1 MVDASMW
8 RHLVQPKPR
17 DEFDALR
24 EKLKT
29 IRATPPPLVDLALS
43 NCQVKWSAH
52 IIDALLDNWDDWQ
65 AVPHTHPERER
76 HLGLLQKEVD
86 GELQAMR
93 RRVYLMQLT
102 HFRRFYAACKLQ
114 AIVLK
119 WLYSTG
125 PDGLPP
131 ISRHDLLENF
141 IVATGA
147 DATIGELGDGDG
159 DEAEEVPV
167 RHPSPHPAKPS
178 RRSQPSLP
186 LLP

>member
-1 MVDASMW
+1 MFKG
-8 RHLVQPKPR
+8 LVPTQPPR

-43 NCQVKWSAH
+43 NLQVKCGAH
-52 IIDALLDNWDDWQ
+52 IIDALLDNYDDWQ
-65 AVPHTHPERER
+65 AVPHTHPEREG
-76 HLGLLQKEVD
+76 HLRLLTKEVD

-102 HFRRFYAACKLQ
+102 HKRRHYAACKLQ

-119 WLYSTG
+119 WLYATG

-159 DEAEEVPV
+159 DEAEDVPV

-178 RRSQPSLP
+178 RRSLPSLP

>member
-1 MVDASMW
+1 M
-8 RHLVQPKPR
+8 QPKPR
-17 DEFDALR
+17 AEFELLAQ
-24 EKLKT
+24 KLKQQEE
-29 IRATPPPLVDLALS
+29 APLPLVDLALS
-43 NCQVKWSAH
+43 NLQVKWSAH

-65 AVPHTHPERER
+65 AVPHTHPEREG

-125 PDGLPP
+125 P
-131 ISRHDLLENF
+131 
-141 IVATGA
+141 V
-147 DATIGELGDGDG
+147 
-159 DEAEEVPV
+159 VV
-167 RHPSPHPAKPS
+167 RQ
-178 RRSQPSLP
+178 R
-186 LLP
+186 